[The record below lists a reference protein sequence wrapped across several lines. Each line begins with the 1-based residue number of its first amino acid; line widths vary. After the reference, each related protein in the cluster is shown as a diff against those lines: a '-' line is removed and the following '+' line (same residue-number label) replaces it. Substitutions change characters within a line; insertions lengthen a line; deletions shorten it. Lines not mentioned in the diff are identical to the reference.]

1 MNTEFGQIVT
11 TKEKIMYLILE
22 ELRETNKL
30 LRKQVSGAEQK
41 QQSEPVKT
49 TRKRTRAKD
58 EE

>member
-11 TKEKIMYLILE
+11 MKEKIMYSILE

-30 LRKQVSGAEQK
+30 LRKQVSGAEQ
-41 QQSEPVKT
+41 QSESVKT

>member
-11 TKEKIMYLILE
+11 TKEKIMYSILE

-30 LRKQVSGAEQK
+30 LRKQVSEK

>member
-30 LRKQVSGAEQK
+30 LRKQVSGA
-41 QQSEPVKT
+41 QSEPVKT